1 MRILLVG
8 GGSGGHVTPIIAIAK
23 KLHQNDPRSEITVW
37 TDRKFFAQT
46 RELAHDELPKDVKI
60 VCILSGKLRR
70 YANLNFWYKYFSWYH
85 LTHTHFPNLIDLFR
99 LVGGF
104 ATSLVRLRRLHPDV
118 IFCKGGYVCLPVG
131 LAARLLNLP
140 LVIHDSDTV
149 PGLTNRILAHFASAI
164 GTGSPIENYP
174 DYPRK
179 ITQFVGIPVR
189 AEFAELNM
197 EARYETK
204 KDLGLDPT
212 KQLIF
217 VAGGGGGAVVFS
229 EIFREIAP
237 KLIDNFKVQ
246 VFLLTGKGKGFAVE
260 KPLAEN
266 FIVRDFITDE
276 YPALLNACDIFVTRA
291 GATSMAEAAVS
302 ETATI
307 IVPSPYLA
315 GDHQTKNAD
324 IFAKANAAITLKQN
338 KTEDNFDDELA
349 DNIYHNLTELLGPD
363 GDLKRI
369 KLGKNLAKFAKKDA
383 LDAIVKMII
392 AVGLER
398 EVLDRK
404 HAHLAMEL
412 DDNNRQHKRD
422 QL

>member
-1 MRILLVG
+1 M
-8 GGSGGHVTPIIAIAK
+8 
-23 KLHQNDPRSEITVW
+23 
-37 TDRKFFAQT
+37 
-46 RELAHDELPKDVKI
+46 
-60 VCILSGKLRR
+60 
-70 YANLNFWYKYFSWYH
+70 
-85 LTHTHFPNLIDLFR
+85 
-99 LVGGF
+99 
-104 ATSLVRLRRLHPDV
+104 
-118 IFCKGGYVCLPVG
+118 
-131 LAARLLNLP
+131 
-140 LVIHDSDTV
+140 
-149 PGLTNRILAHFASAI
+149 
-164 GTGSPIENYP
+164 
-174 DYPRK
+174 
-179 ITQFVGIPVR
+179 
-189 AEFAELNM
+189 
-197 EARYETK
+197 
-204 KDLGLDPT
+204 
-212 KQLIF
+212 
-217 VAGGGGGAVVFS
+217 
-229 EIFREIAP
+229 
-237 KLIDNFKVQ
+237 
-246 VFLLTGKGKGFAVE
+246 TGKGKGFAVE

-363 GDLKRI
+363 GDLKRVR
-369 KLGKNLAKFAKKDA
+369 LGKNLAKFAKKDA
-383 LDAIVKMII
+383 LDAIVKMIV

-404 HAHLAMEL
+404 HAHLAMGL